1 MRVLLTGGSGQLGK
15 EIFYLKPKEIEIFQ
29 PSKLELNLLSKDSCL
44 EAILKYKPDWII
56 NCAAYTNVDK
66 AELEKDLAFQINS
79 LAPKYIA
86 NAIKKYGGNFLH
98 ISTDYVFDGLKG
110 SPYKPN
116 DPKSPINQYGYTKAK
131 GEDFI
136 TEILSDSNKVN
147 IIRTSWLLSPY
158 GKNFA
163 LTIIK
168 KLNEV
173 KELKIISDQVGSPT
187 TTSILAEACW
197 QTILLKSQGIEIPFI
212 LHCTNSGT
220 ASWYDLAISIEEIG
234 RKLNLFDK
242 RINILPIKSEEYP
255 TAAKRPSYSVL
266 DSSDSLKK
274 LFIKP
279 ITWRTAILNLLDEFR
294 NKSFI
299 K

>member
-15 EIFYLKPKEIEIFQ
+15 EIFYLKPKEIEIFK

-66 AELEKDLAFQINS
+66 AEFEKDLVFKINS
-79 LAPKYIA
+79 LAPKYFA
-86 NAIKKYGGNFLH
+86 EAIKKYGGNFLH

-110 SPYKPN
+110 RPYKPN
-116 DPKSPINQYGYTKAK
+116 DQKSPINNYGYTKAK

-136 TEILSDSNKVN
+136 TELLSDSNKVN
-147 IIRTSWLLSPY
+147 IIRTSWLMSPY

-168 KLNEV
+168 KLSEV

-187 TTSILAEACW
+187 TTSILAKACW
-197 QTILLKSQGIEIPFI
+197 QTIILKSQGCEIPKI
-212 LHCTNSGT
+212 MHCTNSGVG
-220 ASWYDLAISIEEIG
+220 SWYDIASSLEEIG
-234 RKLNLFDK
+234 IKLNL
-242 RINILPIKSEEYP
+242 IENQVNILPIKSEEYP
-255 TAAKRPSYSVL
+255 TSAKRPFYSVL
-266 DSSDSLKK
+266 DCSDSLKK
-274 LFIKP
+274 LSIKP
-279 ITWRTAILNLLDEFR
+279 INWRSAIFKLLTQLKNER
-294 NKSFI
+294 LT
-299 K
+299 